1 MTASVGSLLDD
12 AHARAWNLCSYLAGN
27 GSGGSAADA
36 AALLAAWP
44 RLAASALRVLD
55 AVRIDPVWLDDT
67 LSVRDLLGE
76 LVEGQGGRSVP
87 DSVAS
92 LSSTQASSRPVLA
105 IATRLGAI
113 ADLLAGQPDAR
124 TEDDRAAAVGLQ
136 ANVLAV
142 VHAVAAAT
150 LAALED
156 RNGLQSD
163 RWLMRGVLART
174 ERFAVTPTSRRTGR
188 YEDVAANTTGDRSLD
203 SAIAGW
209 VRSTV
214 AVLQSRHLAT
224 QTALQVAAGDA
235 LMLTGSAATVCL
247 AATHL
252 GIVDADRGGPALDAL
267 SAAHESWRTP
277 SCWPETVRLGG
288 IRDQDQTEASRLL
301 RRTVADTL
309 RQDGVWLPIEELAR
323 RHDVAVLL
331 ATMRRGLHG
340 LGNVALA
347 HYQAIDTQVR
357 GPGRLWIAASAVT
370 QAAYRGFDTVEA
382 ACRRGWVV
390 MPPHEP
396 VGQDLLDAAKRALTA
411 TTAAVAALDGT
422 ARTDADAS
430 RGPGV
435 LQWERG
441 RIVAYEPD
449 PYPRLFE
456 TINSPE
462 LSGSRAARR
471 TPIPLG
477 RPPALGPRR

>member
-1 MTASVGSLLDD
+1 
-12 AHARAWNLCSYLAGN
+12 
-27 GSGGSAADA
+27 
-36 AALLAAWP
+36 
-44 RLAASALRVLD
+44 
-55 AVRIDPVWLDDT
+55 
-67 LSVRDLLGE
+67 
-76 LVEGQGGRSVP
+76 
-87 DSVAS
+87 
-92 LSSTQASSRPVLA
+92 
-105 IATRLGAI
+105 
-113 ADLLAGQPDAR
+113 
-124 TEDDRAAAVGLQ
+124 
-136 ANVLAV
+136 
-142 VHAVAAAT
+142 
-150 LAALED
+150 
-156 RNGLQSD
+156 
-163 RWLMRGVLART
+163 
-174 ERFAVTPTSRRTGR
+174 
-188 YEDVAANTTGDRSLD
+188 
-203 SAIAGW
+203 
-209 VRSTV
+209 
-214 AVLQSRHLAT
+214 
-224 QTALQVAAGDA
+224 
-235 LMLTGSAATVCL
+235 
-247 AATHL
+247 
-252 GIVDADRGGPALDAL
+252 
-267 SAAHESWRTP
+267 
-277 SCWPETVRLGG
+277 
-288 IRDQDQTEASRLL
+288 L

-309 RQDGVWLPIEELAR
+309 RQGGVWLPIEELAR
-323 RHDVAVLL
+323 RHDVSVLL

-347 HYQAIDTQVR
+347 HYQAIDAQVR

>member
-1 MTASVGSLLDD
+1 MRASVGSLLDD
-12 AHARAWNLCSYLAGN
+12 AHARALDLCSDQA
-27 GSGGSAADA
+27 GSGTGGSTEDA

-55 AVRIDPVWLDDT
+55 AVRIEPVWLDDT

-76 LVEGQGGRSVP
+76 VVEGQGGRPAP
-87 DSVAS
+87 DSVAAP
-92 LSSTQASSRPVLA
+92 SSVEGPSRPALA

-174 ERFAVTPTSRRTGR
+174 ERFAVTPASRRTGR

-203 SAIAGW
+203 SAIGGW

-252 GIVDADRGGPALDAL
+252 GIVEADRGGRALDAL
-267 SAAHESWRTP
+267 SAAHESGERP
-277 SCWPETVRLGG
+277 RAGP
-288 IRDQDQTEASRLL
+288 
-301 RRTVADTL
+301 RRC
-309 RQDGVWLPIEELAR
+309 GW
-323 RHDVAVLL
+323 
-331 ATMRRGLHG
+331 
-340 LGNVALA
+340 
-347 HYQAIDTQVR
+347 
-357 GPGRLWIAASAVT
+357 AASAIRT
-370 QAAYRGFDTVEA
+370 RPRHHDSCGGRSPRPCARRACGSRSRNSPDDTTLQ
-382 ACRRGWVV
+382 CCWPRC
-390 MPPHEP
+390 
-396 VGQDLLDAAKRALTA
+396 
-411 TTAAVAALDGT
+411 AAVCMASATWPSRTTRQSTPKSGGPAGCGSPPPPSPRPRT
-422 ARTDADAS
+422 AGSTRS
-430 RGPGV
+430 RP
-435 LQWERG
+435 
-441 RIVAYEPD
+441 
-449 PYPRLFE
+449 
-456 TINSPE
+456 
-462 LSGSRAARR
+462 RAA
-471 TPIPLG
+471 G
-477 RPPALGPRR
+477 AGW